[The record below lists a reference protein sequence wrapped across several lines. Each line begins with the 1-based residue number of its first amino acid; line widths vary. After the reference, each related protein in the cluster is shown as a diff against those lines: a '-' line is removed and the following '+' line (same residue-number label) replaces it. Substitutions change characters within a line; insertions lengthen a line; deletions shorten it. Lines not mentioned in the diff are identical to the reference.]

1 VIVAAIVTCR
11 QPAQQRART
20 RYYGLVAGR
29 GPRRSDDGAR
39 RAYPYAL
46 AVGALLIVTLVLFAL
61 RAYLSLATVVL
72 AYLLVVFLV
81 ALRAGRGPSLVGSV
95 VAMLLA
101 NYFFTVPYQTLLVTS
116 PQDIISLV
124 VFLIVAEATS
134 RLTIERQRLQREA
147 AEAEILSIILSSVS
161 HDLRTPLS
169 SIRMAATA
177 LLQTGA
183 RWDDAARRDLL
194 ETIDSESS
202 RLARLVGNLLDLSRI
217 QAGALQLKK
226 EPHEVHEVVSRAVD
240 AVAGRIRAHH
250 VRTDVAPDLPLV
262 PMDFTLIEDVLVNL
276 LDNSVR
282 NAPEGSEIRILAHA
296 GEHAVLIRVEN
307 DGPPIPR
314 EIAGEIFKRFV
325 TGQHRQGTGLGLV
338 ICRGLVEAHGGRI
351 WVERPGEPGARFVFT
366 LPVGEALAPVGERP
380 LVAS

>member
-1 VIVAAIVTCR
+1 
-11 QPAQQRART
+11 
-20 RYYGLVAGR
+20 VAGL
-29 GPRRSDDGAR
+29 GPRRSDGGAR
-39 RAYPYAL
+39 RVYPYAL
-46 AVGALLIVTLVLFAL
+46 ALGALLILTLGLFAL

-81 ALRAGRGPSLVGSV
+81 ALREGRGPSLFASV
-95 VAMLLA
+95 AAMLLA
-101 NYFFTVPYQTLLVTS
+101 NYFFTVPYHTLLVTS
-116 PQDIISLV
+116 PQDLISLL
-124 VFLIVAEATS
+124 VFLVVAEATS
-134 RLTIERQRLQREA
+134 RLTLERQRLQREA

-177 LLQTGA
+177 LLQA
-183 RWDDAARRDLL
+183 DAQWDDAARRDLL
-194 ETIDSESS
+194 ETIDGESS

-217 QAGALQLKK
+217 QAGALQVRK
-226 EPHEVHEVVSRAVD
+226 EPHDVHEVVARAAD
-240 AVAGRIRAHH
+240 AVVDRLRAHR
-250 VRTDVAPDLPLV
+250 VRTEVAPDLPLV
-262 PMDFTLIEDVLVNL
+262 PMDFTLIENVLVNL

-282 NAPEGSEIRILAHA
+282 NAPEGSEIRIIARP

-325 TGQHRQGTGLGLV
+325 TGRHRQGTGLGLV

-366 LPVGEALAPVGERP
+366 LPVEAALAPVGERP